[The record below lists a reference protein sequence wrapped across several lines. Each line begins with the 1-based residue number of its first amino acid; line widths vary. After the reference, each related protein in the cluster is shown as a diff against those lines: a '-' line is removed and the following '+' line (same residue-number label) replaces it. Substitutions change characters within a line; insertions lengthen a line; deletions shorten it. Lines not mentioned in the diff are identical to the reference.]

1 MRRLRQSWQ
10 SVVRP
15 TLSKS
20 DVRLAGRDSASP
32 RFIVRASAKACAVA
46 ILSVLLFTLLAA
58 LLSRQA
64 RAATTTVAVFAEG
77 PDAAV
82 LRRSVA
88 HALPAG
94 TFIADDMMFRDELAR
109 QGQRKPL
116 GVDLDASALA
126 RIRAAATG
134 LGIDTVVIAGERR
147 SKGARELV
155 LRVVDAAQGS
165 SVLLRVGLA
174 ATSRANDADTVA
186 AALALAQSGQAATKP
201 ATPPHPAFP

>member
-10 SVVRP
+10 SVVRH

-20 DVRLAGRDSASP
+20 DIRLAGRDRVVP
-32 RFIVRASAKACAVA
+32 RVMVRASAKACAVA
-46 ILSVLLFTLLAA
+46 ILSALLFTLLAA

-77 PDAAV
+77 PDAAAV
-82 LRRSVA
+82 RRSVA

-126 RIRAAATG
+126 RIPAAATG
-134 LGIDTVVIAGERR
+134 LGIDTVAIAGEPRTKWPR
-147 SKGARELV
+147 
-155 LRVVDAAQGS
+155 
-165 SVLLRVGLA
+165 
-174 ATSRANDADTVA
+174 
-186 AALALAQSGQAATKP
+186 ALA
-201 ATPPHPAFP
+201 